1 MIRAHNAVREFVIPL
16 GVAALAV
23 VPALFLRVT
32 GNAFNHQ
39 SIARDFLWAQDTI
52 TA

>member
-1 MIRAHNAVREFVIPL
+1 MREFALPV
-16 GVAALAV
+16 GVVALAV
-23 VPALFLRVT
+23 VPALFLRLT